1 MNGLHQAFIDAY
13 QSPAAPAGERVDS
26 TGTALSAPQAARGSN
41 GRLRYRVDNRVDN
54 RHDLQPHMPTRPAEQ
69 PFGPLCF
76 VELSTWDTDLIAQ
89 MGTSIVGANV
99 MTCLP
104 EPSGGQVQGS
114 SAPTPPPAPVKHA
127 DRGEQSAAVS
137 APAAAEP
144 AECQESSK
152 CSETENSA
160 PFKPIWEVDRFAW
173 PADVERIYSAEA
185 SYFAHAGQK
194 LRDAAREGLRVL
206 VITSARAGE
215 GCTTLAMCL
224 ARAAAE
230 AGVRVALM
238 DADVRSPVLGQ
249 RMGVKFP
256 HSWTDALLGI
266 VPLDE
271 TAITSVE
278 RPITLLPLSLSPT
291 EDAAP
296 AATSAAEVIR
306 RITTGLD
313 LLIIDAGCAV
323 DAASFQDGSH
333 SALDAAIVVRDVR
346 TTSKSETMGVATRL
360 KQLGVSAVGIAENYA
375 ACEIAT
381 EKAAA

>member
-1 MNGLHQAFIDAY
+1 
-13 QSPAAPAGERVDS
+13 
-26 TGTALSAPQAARGSN
+26 
-41 GRLRYRVDNRVDN
+41 
-54 RHDLQPHMPTRPAEQ
+54 
-69 PFGPLCF
+69 
-76 VELSTWDTDLIAQ
+76 
-89 MGTSIVGANV
+89 
-99 MTCLP
+99 
-104 EPSGGQVQGS
+104 
-114 SAPTPPPAPVKHA
+114 
-127 DRGEQSAAVS
+127 
-137 APAAAEP
+137 
-144 AECQESSK
+144 
-152 CSETENSA
+152 
-160 PFKPIWEVDRFAW
+160 
-173 PADVERIYSAEA
+173 
-185 SYFAHAGQK
+185 
-194 LRDAAREGLRVL
+194 
-206 VITSARAGE
+206 
-215 GCTTLAMCL
+215 MCL